1 MNRAGVVLIG
11 LAVVALVLGGA
22 WLASGAASGQVGV
35 PGAILGLGLLVVILV
50 GPLGIG
56 GWLMVRRGRAEELE
70 RADSAELRKI
80 LDMVT
85 TRGAVKV
92 SDLVLELRSSLPVV
106 QGKIYR
112 LVGMGVFSG
121 YVNWDDGTLYSAE
134 AAGLRDLTECKKC
147 GGKLTL
153 AGKGVIKCPFCG
165 TEYFI
170 S

>member
-1 MNRAGVVLIG
+1 MNRAGFILIG
-11 LAVVALVLGGA
+11 LAVAALVVGGA
-22 WLASGAASGQVGV
+22 LLVSGLAAGQLGV
-35 PGAILGLGLLVVILV
+35 PGTILGFGILLAVLV
-50 GPLGIG
+50 APLGIG
-56 GWLMVRRGRAEELE
+56 GWVMLRRGQSEDKEKAE
-70 RADSAELRKI
+70 SAEMRKI

-85 TRGAVKV
+85 TRGSVRV
-92 SDLVLELRSSLPVV
+92 SDLVLELRSDLPSV
-106 QGKIYR
+106 QGKIYQ

-121 YVNWDDGTLYSAE
+121 YVNWDDGVLYSSA

-170 S
+170 